1 MARDIAEF
9 SEYVTLRWPPMLR
22 TARLLTGEQALA
34 EDLVQ
39 TALEK
44 CFAAWPRLRAYE
56 AADAYVRRTIV
67 NTYLSWRRKRAWN
80 EVPRDRFDDR
90 PAADAIDI
98 VSQRSVLMDALAELA
113 PRQRAVIVLRF
124 YEDLSV
130 QQTAELLGSSTGTV
144 KSQTADALARL
155 RDLLGDDLDE
165 AAESESERRSR
176 R

>member
-1 MARDIAEF
+1 MPRDIAEF
-9 SEYVTLRWPPMLR
+9 SEYVTMRWPPMLR
-22 TARLLTGEQALA
+22 TARLLTGEHALA

-44 CFAAWPRLRAYE
+44 CFAAWPRLRAHE

-67 NTYLSWRRKRAWN
+67 NTYLSWRRKRSWS
-80 EVPRDRFDDR
+80 EVPRDQF
-90 PAADAIDI
+90 ADAATADATEL
-98 VSQRSVLMDALAELA
+98 VSQRSILLAALAELP
-113 PRQRAVIVLRF
+113 PRQRAAVVLRF

-130 QQTAELLGSSTGTV
+130 QQTAGLLGCSTGTV
-144 KSQTADALARL
+144 KSQTSEALAKL

-165 AAESESERRSR
+165 AAEVEYDGRSR

>member
-1 MARDIAEF
+1 MPRDIAEF

-22 TARLLTGEQALA
+22 TARLLTGEHALA

-39 TALEK
+39 TALER

-67 NTYLSWRRKRAWN
+67 NTYLSWRRKRSWS
-80 EVPRDRFDDR
+80 EVPRDQFADVVT
-90 PAADAIDI
+90 ADATEL
-98 VSQRSVLMDALAELA
+98 VSQRSVLLVALAELP
-113 PRQRAVIVLRF
+113 PRQRAAVVLRF

-130 QQTAELLGSSTGTV
+130 QQTAGLLGCSTGTV
-144 KSQTADALARL
+144 KSQTSEALAKL

-165 AAESESERRSR
+165 AVEVEYDGRSR

>member
-1 MARDIAEF
+1 MPRDIAEF

-67 NTYLSWRRKRAWN
+67 NTYLSWRRKRAWS
-80 EVPRDRFDDR
+80 EVPRERFDDH

-98 VSQRSVLMDALAELA
+98 VSERSMLMDALAELA
-113 PRQRAVIVLRF
+113 PRQRAAIVLRY

-130 QQTAELLGSSTGTV
+130 QQTAELLGCSIGTV
-144 KSQTADALARL
+144 KSQTSDALARL